1 MAKKSLQEQYSQHM
15 GDLER
20 SAFIEVVQ
28 QNPRA
33 TLGEIV
39 ELIGGDPK
47 PGGVDL
53 LEVTVEE
60 ICGNVRSVKKNR
72 KPGPKKG
79 GTQKRSG
86 GGPET
91 RSQVGRDKLD
101 KMVLNRLKISKKKR
115 WSSKELRKLTG
126 ASEHQLRAALTRLIE
141 AGKANWEGSTSQTRY
156 FAA

>member
-1 MAKKSLQEQYSQHM
+1 MAKKSLQEQYDQHM

-20 SAFIEVVQ
+20 SAFIEVVR

-33 TLGEIV
+33 TLRDV
-39 ELIGGDPK
+39 FELVGGDPEED
-47 PGGVDL
+47 GVDL
-53 LEVTVEE
+53 LDVTVEE
-60 ICGNVRSVKKNR
+60 ICGKVRAVKRN

-79 GTQKRSG
+79 STKKRSG